1 MSGGK
6 SLFSKS
12 SPTPPPTPEEISAYL
27 GNQTFFEG
35 KMTFEGVFRLDGRFE
50 GEIFDS
56 GTLIVG
62 EAASVKGK
70 VGLNTIVVN
79 GVVEGE
85 VYAKTR
91 VEIHSMGKV
100 YGSLSTPTLTINEGG
115 IFEGHCKMEGVLDKK
130 EDKLDLLSHETD
142 HSLSPPILSFPLKG
156 GGVRLGK

>member
-1 MSGGK
+1 MSGAK

-12 SPTPPPTPEEISAYL
+12 SPTPPPAAPEEISAYL
-27 GNQTFFEG
+27 GKETFFEG

-62 EAASVKGK
+62 ETANVKGK

-100 YGSLSTPTLTINEGG
+100 YGNLSTPTLMINEGG
-115 IFEGHCKMEGVLDKK
+115 IFEGHCKMQGGIDKK
-130 EDKLDLLSHETD
+130 EDHLDLLSTKTD
-142 HSLSPPILSFPLKG
+142 HPLSA
-156 GGVRLGK
+156 